1 MNAPSDAPSDEQKQI
16 LGYPAVRD
24 SGLDDWRWLLGILHA
39 RYRTGSFV
47 KGLELVQRITEAA
60 EEANHHPDVDLSYP
74 TVDVRLV
81 SHDVG
86 GVTSRD
92 LDLARRISEI
102 AAELGVAPAPE
113 ELTVLELALDVPA
126 PEDVRDFWAAVL
138 GHEVRGD
145 GRQVEDRGGRRTALW
160 FQDSPGST
168 GQVEQRFHL
177 DVVVPPEVAQ
187 GRIDAALAAGGTL
200 VSEEHAPSFW
210 VLADA
215 QGNKACVTTGEGR
228 D

>member
-1 MNAPSDAPSDEQKQI
+1 MSDDPKTI
-16 LGYPAVRD
+16 IGYPAARD
-24 SGLDDWRWLLGILHA
+24 AGLDDWRWLLGILHA
-39 RYRTGSFV
+39 RFRTGSFV
-47 KGLELVQRITEAA
+47 KGLELTQRITEAA

-92 LDLARRISEI
+92 VDLARRISEI
-102 AAELGVAPAPE
+102 AAELGVEAAPE

-138 GHEVRGD
+138 GYQVGGD
-145 GRQVEDRGGRRTALW
+145 GRDVVDKGGRRTALW
-160 FQDSPGST
+160 FQDSPRST
-168 GQVEQRFHL
+168 GEVEQRFHL

-200 VSEEHAPSFW
+200 TTDEHAPAFW
-210 VLADA
+210 VLADRY
-215 QGNKACVTTGEGR
+215 GNTACICTPEGR
-228 D
+228 YDEPDKE

>member
-1 MNAPSDAPSDEQKQI
+1 MKAPTDEQKQI
-16 LGYPAVRD
+16 IRYPAVRD
-24 SGLDDWRWLLGILHA
+24 AGLDEWRWLLGILHA
-39 RYRTGSFV
+39 RFRTGSFV
-47 KGLELVQRITEAA
+47 RGLELTQRIAEVA

-74 TVDVRLV
+74 AVDVRLV

-92 LDLARRISEI
+92 LDLARRISAI
-102 AAELGVAPAPE
+102 AAELGIPAAPD

-138 GHEVRGD
+138 GYEVRGD
-145 GRQVEDRGGRRTALW
+145 GRQVEDAGGRRTALW

-168 GQVEQRFHL
+168 GRVEQRFHL

-187 GRIDAALAAGGTL
+187 SRIDAALAAGGTL
-200 VSEEHAPSFW
+200 TTDEHAPAFW
-210 VLADA
+210 VLADRY
-215 QGNKACVTTGEGR
+215 GNTACICTPEGR
-228 D
+228 YAEE